1 MLDLILCD
9 RLNELLRTAFR
20 TRAQKQ
26 MLYEMF
32 YIFKRV
38 IMGLGGCWCCVTF
51 FLSILGFCFHFAI
64 LTLVPNH
71 LHILEHVY
79 VNIKKSTVCNC
90 VFPLLFLNEY

>member
-38 IMGLGGCWCCVTF
+38 IMGLGGVVLLSF
-51 FLSILGFCFHFAI
+51 FQFWVFVFILQ
-64 LTLVPNH
+64 
-71 LHILEHVY
+71 
-79 VNIKKSTVCNC
+79 
-90 VFPLLFLNEY
+90 FLPSSQITYIY

>member
-38 IMGLGGCWCCVTF
+38 IMGLGGVGVVLLSF
-51 FLSILGFCFHFAI
+51 FQFWVFVFILQ
-64 LTLVPNH
+64 
-71 LHILEHVY
+71 
-79 VNIKKSTVCNC
+79 
-90 VFPLLFLNEY
+90 FLPSSQITYIY

>member
-32 YIFKRV
+32 YIFNRV
-38 IMGLGGCWCCVTF
+38 IMGLGGLGVVLLSF
-51 FLSILGFCFHFAI
+51 FQFWVFVFILQ
-64 LTLVPNH
+64 
-71 LHILEHVY
+71 
-79 VNIKKSTVCNC
+79 
-90 VFPLLFLNEY
+90 FLPSSQITYIY